1 MIYVVVGIVV
11 LALISV
17 AIVLVLRRRSAHRI
31 DSGDSMT
38 RARAAGSA
46 LSGDYRRGRRNRRL
60 RKKDA
65 RWWALGSAGIGI
77 GGGCSGG
84 DGGSCGGGGGGC
96 GGGGGGGGGE

>member
-11 LALISV
+11 LLLIAV
-17 AIVLVLRRRSAHRI
+17 AIVLVQRRRSAHRI
-31 DSGDSMT
+31 EAGDPVT

-65 RWWALGSAGIGI
+65 RWWALGSAGINI
-77 GGGCSGG
+77 SGGCSGG

-96 GGGGGGGGGE
+96 GGGGGGGGE